1 MSFRGSKNKQL
12 FDLNY
17 KLKKQRSAS
26 NGFRVGFKFQR
37 KLPLQIMFPKLL
49 YKYGYLSGRNASGRI
64 VIWTKKSK
72 LCRQRKFKANYSFR
86 LRNIGFIASVIML
99 PFSHK
104 LFSLF
109 FLSSGSATY
118 LPTTSNHKLFIL
130 TRLYSFNTKLDSFR
144 NKLSLF
150 FKKAFILQGFY
161 LLIHLPRHKPISL
174 IEILP
179 GKGVQYVR
187 SPGTSA
193 KMTRLSKNLNTG
205 LLTLPS
211 GVRKIFSIFSISSL
225 GANALSDNKLWANNK
240 AGYSSKFGK
249 KPMVRGVAK
258 NPIDHP
264 HGGRTK
270 TIHYPRTPWGKTT
283 KFK

>member
-1 MSFRGSKNKQL
+1 
-12 FDLNY
+12 
-17 KLKKQRSAS
+17 
-26 NGFRVGFKFQR
+26 
-37 KLPLQIMFPKLL
+37 
-49 YKYGYLSGRNASGRI
+49 
-64 VIWTKKSK
+64 
-72 LCRQRKFKANYSFR
+72 
-86 LRNIGFIASVIML
+86 ML

-130 TRLYSFNTKLDSFR
+130 TRLYSFKMKLTRIRTKLTLD
-144 NKLSLF
+144 

-161 LLIHLPRHKPISL
+161 LLVHLPRHKPISL
-174 IEILP
+174 LEIAP
-179 GKGVQYVR
+179 GKGTQYVR

-193 KMTRLSKNLNTG
+193 KMTRLSKKLGTS

-211 GVRKIFSIFSISSL
+211 GVRKIFSAFSLSSL
-225 GANALSDNKLWANNK
+225 GSNALKENNLWSNNK
-240 AGYSSKFGK
+240 AGYSSKYGV
-249 KPMVRGVAK
+249 KPIVRGVAK

-270 TIHYPRTPWGKTT
+270 TIHYPRTP
-283 KFK
+283 

>member
-1 MSFRGSKNKQL
+1 MFFRGNKDKHL

-26 NGFRVGFKFQR
+26 NGFRVRFKFQR

-49 YKYGYLSGRNASGRI
+49 YKYNYLSGRNASGR
-64 VIWTKKSK
+64 VVVRTKKTQ
-72 LCRQRKFKANYSFR
+72 LCRQRRFKANYSFR
-86 LRNIGFIASVIML
+86 LRNIGFIASVVML

-104 LFSLF
+104 LFSLS

-130 TRLYSFNTKLDSFR
+130 TRLYRFNIKLDIF
-144 NKLSLF
+144 KDKYSLF

-161 LLIHLPRHKPISL
+161 LLVHLPRHKPISL

-179 GKGVQYVR
+179 GKGIQYVR

-193 KMTRLSKNLNTG
+193 KMTRLSKKLTTG

-225 GANALSDNKLWANNK
+225 GSNVLSDNKL
-240 AGYSSKFGK
+240 
-249 KPMVRGVAK
+249 
-258 NPIDHP
+258 
-264 HGGRTK
+264 
-270 TIHYPRTPWGKTT
+270 
-283 KFK
+283 